1 MDAQCFVVR
10 IFLKNLCIS
19 DVFLSNRFLSYYF
32 MLQKFSFIFI
42 MFMHALDSLKIS
54 SILNSR
60 LPGPRWRARSH
71 IVLEY
76 NNENMRFIRLL
87 LANQIAYIFRSN
99 DKLIYKNKSASIF
112 QRFQK

>member
-1 MDAQCFVVR
+1 MDARWDDFVVG
-10 IFLKNLCIS
+10 IFLTDFCFS
-19 DVFLSNRFLSYYF
+19 DVFLSNQNLILLFYITV
-32 MLQKFSFIFI
+32 IFI
-42 MFMHALDSLKIS
+42 NFYYVLTLDSLKIS
-54 SILNSR
+54 SVLNSR

-99 DKLIYKNKSASIF
+99 DK
-112 QRFQK
+112 RFKP